1 MQAWCSYHVKYRGI
15 LQLLQDAHL
24 ISLMR
29 TSFFLF
35 MYCIAKGQVAM
46 NIGVFTDI
54 TILARKLCTAT
65 CLTWCYKLVSLYRSQ
80 FMKAKFQEKWYQF
93 RRVHST
99 FLFDNTNN
107 QQQSLTQSH
116 KRESTETL
124 QGYDTNTSADEMYS
138 LIMYQSCAFVSIS
151 W

>member
-1 MQAWCSYHVKYRGI
+1 
-15 LQLLQDAHL
+15 
-24 ISLMR
+24 
-29 TSFFLF
+29 
-35 MYCIAKGQVAM
+35 
-46 NIGVFTDI
+46 
-54 TILARKLCTAT
+54 
-65 CLTWCYKLVSLYRSQ
+65 
-80 FMKAKFQEKWYQF
+80 MKAKFQEKWYQL

-107 QQQSLTQSH
+107 QQKSLTQSH
-116 KRESTETL
+116 QRKSTEIL